1 MNAWLDGLDGSAGGR
16 RQMFGSHTLHDWF
29 QRKLFEQSQTRHT
42 NNALTFSLRNFQ
54 ISFFSLSIS
63 FWLFTFTKGSGSY
76 VHFRPCPRYHPPTQ
90 STTLFVESVLS
101 LRPLAAQPA
110 HVCVIAERLDCL
122 RWQAHAPRHVTCLRR
137 LHV

>member
-16 RQMFGSHTLHDWF
+16 GQMFGSHTLHDWF
-29 QRKLFEQSQTRHT
+29 QRKLLEQSQTRHT

-76 VHFRPCPRYHPPTQ
+76 VHFRPRPPLPPTDAKHY
-90 STTLFVESVLS
+90 TLCVVRALTP
-101 LRPLAAQPA
+101 PLAAQPA
-110 HVCVIAERLDCL
+110 HVCHRRETA
-122 RWQAHAPRHVTCLRR
+122 RHGHGHG
-137 LHV
+137 HV